1 MEFVS
6 IVSQPSFCLCLFYRP
21 PSSPVSV
28 FDNLCTTLQIVN
40 PADFSS
46 FLLIG
51 DFNVKFC
58 NTDHF
63 LFSHVQDIMLSFS
76 LTQVVS
82 SHTYI
87 SPSGTPSLL
96 DLAMLTNTEQLQAG
110 TTIPPLS
117 TSDQYG
123 VSLTLEGKIK
133 AATSCKS
140 RRVWFYCQGDYDKA
154 CRLIEEMDWNCILT
168 DVNISRAATNFTEKF
183 LTIMEDCIPHCH
195 LRKRCNLPWLTKSI
209 IQLIR
214 RRNLFFKKT
223 KKSMSEVYIQ
233 KYKRLRNKI
242 VSLLRNKKK
251 EYFNTLTT
259 AGNKEFWKTIKLLN
273 QNRDTIPALQY
284 HDCTVSQD
292 SEKAWNSHYQRI
304 IIIVLIYQSMK

>member
-1 MEFVS
+1 MLIFPFHLKSCCKVDEFYS

-40 PADFSS
+40 PAVFSR

-51 DFNVKFC
+51 DINVNFC
-58 NTDHF
+58 NTDYF

-82 SHTYI
+82 SHTYTN
-87 SPSGTPSLL
+87 PSGTPSLL
-96 DLAMLTNTEQLQAG
+96 DLAMLTNPEQLQAC

-117 TSDQYG
+117 TSDHYG
-123 VSLTLEGKIK
+123 VSLTF
-133 AATSCKS
+133 SKS

-168 DVNISRAATNFTEKF
+168 DVSISRAAANFTERF
-183 LTIMEDCIPHCH
+183 LTIMEKCIPHCY
-195 LRKRCNLPWLTKSI
+195 LKKRHNLPWLTKNI

-214 RRNLFFKKT
+214 RRNLFFKKA

-242 VSLLRNKKK
+242 VNLLRNKKK
-251 EYFNTLTT
+251 EYFNRLAT

-273 QNRDTIPALQY
+273 KNRDTIPALRY
-284 HDCTVSQD
+284 HDCTV
-292 SEKAWNSHYQRI
+292 
-304 IIIVLIYQSMK
+304 